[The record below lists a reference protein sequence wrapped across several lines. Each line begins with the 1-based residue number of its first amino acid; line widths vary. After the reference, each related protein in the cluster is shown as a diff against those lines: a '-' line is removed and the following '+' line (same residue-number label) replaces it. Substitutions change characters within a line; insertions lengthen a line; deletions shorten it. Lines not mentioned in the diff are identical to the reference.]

1 MKYFLYN
8 LGCKVN
14 YYEISV
20 IKKLLADNG
29 YFYDENHPDLIVINS
44 CAVTHVSSHKSRQI
58 LSRYRQKFP
67 QAIIV
72 IMGCYSQIDNQRI
85 MAEGKADIVLG
96 TSNRYKII
104 ELINQY
110 LSSKQKIN
118 LVDENSREFIYEH
131 CSHYFN
137 SERTRA
143 FLKIQDGCDS
153 FCSYC
158 LIPYARGKS
167 RYRFKDDI
175 LAEVKYL
182 VKMNYQEIVLVGID
196 MASYR
201 FGDQLQ
207 YNFSNLLEEI
217 LKILPS
223 DFRLR
228 ISSIEV
234 RQIDDLFLKL
244 IADQRI
250 MPHFHLPLQAG
261 SNEILRLMNRHY
273 TQDEYLAAVMK
284 IRQVRPL
291 AAITSDIM
299 VGFSGESDELFS
311 NGYEF
316 IKKCAFSEIHAFPY
330 SVRAGT
336 YAAKKYQ
343 DDVPYQIKKKRV
355 HQLRNLAK
363 EMHQNYAAQ
372 FLGHKVKVLIERY
385 NDAVGAFEGY
395 SEEYLKVFI
404 PDSPDIFIGQT
415 IEIIYDKIEDIY

>member
-1 MKYFLYN
+1 MKYYLYN

-20 IKKLLADNG
+20 INQLLSKNG
-29 YFYDENHPDLIVINS
+29 YLYDEINPDLIIINS

-58 LSRYRQKFP
+58 LSRMRFKFP
-67 QAIIV
+67 NAIIV
-72 IMGCYSQIDNQRI
+72 IMGCYSQIDSERI
-85 MAEGKADIVLG
+85 MAEGKANIIIG

-104 ELINQY
+104 DILNSY
-110 LSSKQKIN
+110 FLSQKNVN
-118 LVDENSREFIYEH
+118 LVDKNTRYFSYEH
-131 CSHYFN
+131 CPSFFN

-158 LIPYARGKS
+158 LIPFARGKS
-167 RYRFKDDI
+167 RYRDKDDI
-175 LAEVKYL
+175 LNEVKYL
-182 VKMNYQEIVLVGID
+182 VGMNYREIVLVGID

-201 FGDQLQ
+201 YGDNLQ
-207 YNFSNLLEEI
+207 YNFSHLLAEI
-217 LKILPS
+217 LNVLPQ

-244 IADQRI
+244 IADRRV

-273 TQDEYLAAVMK
+273 TQEEYLAAINK

-291 AAITSDIM
+291 AAITTDIM
-299 VGFSGESDELFS
+299 VGFPNENDDLFLD
-311 NGYEF
+311 GYQF
-316 IKKCAFSEIHAFPY
+316 IKKCAFSEIHPFPY
-330 SVRAGT
+330 SERIGT
-336 YAAKKYQ
+336 VASKLYLDNIAHTT
-343 DDVPYQIKKKRV
+343 KKKRV
-355 HQLRNLAK
+355 HQLITLAK
-363 EMHQNYAAQ
+363 EMHREYAKQ
-372 FLGHKVKVLIERY
+372 FCQRKVKVLIERY
-385 NDAVGAFEGY
+385 HESLGVFEGY

-404 PDSPDIFIGQT
+404 PFSNLISIGQT
-415 IEIIYDKIEDIY
+415 IEVIYDKIEDIY